1 MNRMLMLVFFVVL
14 IGNIVEMVLV
24 LSGWMYP
31 TKFDTFMVY
40 GWANLGIA
48 YFIINL
54 YDKQKDK

>member
-1 MNRMLMLVFFVVL
+1 MNRMLMLIFCVVL
-14 IGNIVEMVLV
+14 VGNVVEMVLV

-40 GWANLGIA
+40 GWANWGIA
-48 YFIINL
+48 YCIINL